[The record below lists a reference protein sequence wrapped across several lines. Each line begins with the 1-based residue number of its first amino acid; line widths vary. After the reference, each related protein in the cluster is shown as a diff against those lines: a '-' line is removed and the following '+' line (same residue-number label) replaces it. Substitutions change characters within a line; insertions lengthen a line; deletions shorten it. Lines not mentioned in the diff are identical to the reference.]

1 MNASQLA
8 TLVRSMMLVAPILP
22 AAAIRAAE
30 PLTANIAIQATE
42 KGVTV
47 SPLLYGIFYEDI
59 NYAADGGLYAEM
71 VQNRSFDYHPTPGAG
86 KSLTPL
92 TAWQVI
98 SRGGRSAEMKVE
110 IYQPLHPQNP
120 NYALVMLKGD
130 SGEAGVAN
138 TGYDDGIPVK
148 AGETYDLSLYARL
161 HRGKVGPLRVAVE
174 KPDGTV
180 LASTDLPAPGSTWEK
195 REFTLKPNAS
205 EPKARLV
212 ITSASAGAFSLDMV
226 SMFPR
231 DTFKGRKNGMRKDL
245 GQAIADLKPGV
256 LRFPGGC
263 LVHGNGLDNAYR
275 WKETVGPIE
284 QRRPKWNRWG
294 YHQTYGL
301 GYFEFFQFSEDI
313 GAKPLPILP
322 AGVSCGFAK
331 PFEVASEAVIEDM
344 IQDAIDLVEFAN
356 GPATSKWGSVRAAMG
371 HPLPFGL
378 EYIGLGNEE
387 HDTKTFRDIF
397 PRFVKALRAKHPEIK
412 IVGTSGLGPNIP
424 LFDLMEANGVEITD
438 EHYYEDP
445 EWFINNRN
453 RFDTVKRGNT
463 KVFVGEYASK
473 GNKQFNAV
481 AEAVYL
487 TGIER
492 NSDLVVMGAYAPL
505 LARYNFTQWQAANLI
520 WFDNESVVLTP
531 SYHVQRMFSTK
542 LGDRYLPNTVTFNG
556 PSPQGGSEPVLAISP
571 TFSTRDGKLFL
582 KVANP
587 METPVK
593 ARVSITG
600 LTGILPAA
608 KLEQLAAAKDAS
620 NDRANPQKAS
630 PVVSDLTVGPTFD
643 LEVPAMSVQV
653 IEILTSNR

>member
-1 MNASQLA
+1 MTANLI
-8 TLVRSMMLVAPILP
+8 RPMMLAAPIMFTAFARADEPLS
-22 AAAIRAAE
+22 AEIAIRGAD
-30 PLTANIAIQATE
+30 
-42 KGVTV
+42 KGVAV

-59 NYAADGGLYAEM
+59 NYAADGGLYAEL
-71 VQNRSFDYHPTPGAG
+71 VQNRSFEYFTTPGAG
-86 KSLTPL
+86 KGLTPM
-92 TAWQVI
+92 TAWQTV
-98 SRGGRSAEMKVE
+98 SRGGRTAEMKVE
-110 IYQPLHPQNP
+110 IFQPLHPRNP
-120 NYALVMLKGD
+120 SYALVILKGD
-130 SGEAGVAN
+130 AGEAGVAN

-148 AGETYDLSLYARL
+148 AGETYDLSFHVRL
-161 HRGKVGPLRVAVE
+161 HGGRVGPLRVAIE

-180 LASTDLPAPGSTWEK
+180 LASSELPAPGPAWEK

-212 ITSASAGAFSLDMV
+212 ITAASVGAFTLDMV
-226 SMFPR
+226 SMFTR
-231 DTFKGRKNGMRKDL
+231 DTFKGRKNGMRKDI

-275 WKETVGPIE
+275 WKETVGPVE

-294 YHQTYGL
+294 YHQTFGL
-301 GYFEFFQFSEDI
+301 GYFEFFQFCEDI

-331 PFEVASEAVIEDM
+331 PFEVAAEAQIQEM

-356 GPATSKWGSVRAAMG
+356 GPADSKWGSVRAAMG
-371 HPLPFGL
+371 HPQPFGL

-387 HDTKTFRDIF
+387 HDTKSFREIF
-397 PRFVKALRAKHPEIK
+397 PRFVTALRAKHPEIK
-412 IVGTSGLGPNIP
+412 IVGTSGLGPKIP
-424 LFDLMEANGVEITD
+424 LFDLMETNGVDISD
-438 EHYYEDP
+438 EHYYEAP
-445 EWFINNRN
+445 EWFIANRN
-453 RFDTVKRGNT
+453 RFDSFKRGKT
-463 KVFVGEYASK
+463 KIFVGEYASK

-505 LARYNFTQWQAANLI
+505 LARYNFTQWPAANLI
-520 WFDNESVVLTP
+520 WFDNESLVLTP

-542 LGDRYLPNTVTFNG
+542 LGDRYLPATVNFNG
-556 PSPQGGSEPVLAISP
+556 PPPQGSAEPVLAVSP
-571 TFSTRDGKLFL
+571 TLSTRDGKLFL
-582 KVANP
+582 KIANP
-587 METPVK
+587 MDAPVK
-593 ARVSITG
+593 ARVTITG
-600 LTGILPAA
+600 LPGIRPDA

-620 NDRANPQKAS
+620 NDRANPRRVHPVLSELKA
-630 PVVSDLTVGPTFD
+630 GPAFD

-653 IEILTSNR
+653 LEIPTSK